1 MPTIPFI
8 PLGDVASVLIF
19 ENVDSLRVAIVV
31 ILGAKMDDH
40 GGSDP

>member
-8 PLGDVASVLIF
+8 PLGDVVFIF
-19 ENVDSLRVAIVV
+19 ENVDSLWVAIVV